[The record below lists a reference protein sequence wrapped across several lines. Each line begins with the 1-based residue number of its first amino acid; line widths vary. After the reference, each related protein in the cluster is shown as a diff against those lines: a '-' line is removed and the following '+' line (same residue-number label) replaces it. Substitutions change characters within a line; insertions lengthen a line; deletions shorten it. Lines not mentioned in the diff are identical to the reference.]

1 MDEIRANIN
10 NYVNQKGTSI
20 VELAKA
26 VGISRSSLY
35 DKMAGRSPWM
45 LADVISLA
53 DHMGCTVQD
62 LLTKPATGAA

>member
-1 MDEIRANIN
+1 MDEIKENIN
-10 NYVNQKGTSI
+10 AYVDKHGTTI

-45 LADVISLA
+45 LNDVISLA
-53 DHMGCTVQD
+53 DHMGCSVQD
-62 LLTKPATGAA
+62 LLTSPTQGVA